1 MEAIAMTAAGSVTSS
16 AFEPYTND
24 VYGWAFR
31 FLGHHHDALDVVQ
44 DVFLRWNKQCS
55 LALPLQPR
63 GWLRRVTLNRVI
75 DVRRQQQ
82 PVVEIENGIE
92 LATKDDAPE
101 ARLDHETLR
110 GDVTAALDQL
120 TEMQRG
126 VLVAKVYDEMTYS
139 QIAHELGIG
148 VSTAKTHYMRA
159 IRATRDRLRP
169 RWSKENK
176 I

>member
-1 MEAIAMTAAGSVTSS
+1 MSVTSDS
-16 AFEPYTND
+16 SRTFEQYTND

-44 DVFLRWNKQCS
+44 DVFLRWNAQC
-55 LALPLQPR
+55 ARTLPRQPR

-75 DVRRQQQ
+75 DVQRQRK
-82 PVVEIENGIE
+82 PTVAVEHGIE
-92 LATKDDAPE
+92 VATEDSTPGS
-101 ARLDHETLR
+101 RLDQETLR
-110 GDVTAALDQL
+110 GDVAAALDHL

-126 VLVAKVYDEMTYS
+126 VLVAKVYDEMTFS
-139 QIAHELGIG
+139 QIADELGIG
-148 VSTAKTHYMRA
+148 VPTAKTHYLRA

-169 RWSKENK
+169 RWSSEDK

>member
-1 MEAIAMTAAGSVTSS
+1 MTAVASAASR
-16 AFEPYTND
+16 AFEQYTND

-44 DVFLRWNKQCS
+44 DVFLRWNAQCS
-55 LALPLQPR
+55 RALPRQPR

-75 DVRRQQQ
+75 DVRRMRK
-82 PVVEIENGIE
+82 PAIDVEDGIVIVTE
-92 LATKDDAPE
+92 DSTPGS
-101 ARLDHETLR
+101 RLDQETLC
-110 GDVTAALDQL
+110 GDVATALDQL

-126 VLVAKVYDEMTYS
+126 VLVAKVYDEMTFS
-139 QIAHELGIG
+139 QIADELGIG
-148 VSTAKTHYMRA
+148 VPTAKTHYLRA

-169 RWSKENK
+169 RWSAEET